1 MVVYKELLESLYGED
16 CNIYIFFEM
25 HIGQRIRSELE
36 KQGKT
41 VVWFAGE
48 LSCHR
53 TNVYKIF
60 SKSYIDTHDL
70 MRISKIL
77 DYDFFQEYS
86 ALLKKDK

>member
-1 MVVYKELLESLYGED
+1 
-16 CNIYIFFEM
+16 M
-25 HIGQRIRSELE
+25 HIGQRIRKELE

-60 SKSYIDTHDL
+60 AKSYIDTQDL

-77 DYDFFQEYS
+77 NYDFFQEYS
-86 ALLKKDK
+86 ALLKKDIKQCC